1 MVVDYVP
8 ERGDIVWFDFSP
20 QVGHEQAGTRPA
32 LVISPRVYNE
42 RSGMMLA
49 CPITSK
55 IKRYPFEVRIKTQK
69 MNGVVL
75 ADQIKNVDWRARK
88 PSYGEKASDTVISE
102 TQGLVESLVSG

>member
-1 MVVDYVP
+1 MVGDYIP

-32 LVISPRVYNE
+32 LVISPRIYNE

-55 IKRYPFEVRIKTQK
+55 IKSYPFEVRLKTKK
-69 MNGVVL
+69 MDGVVL
-75 ADQIKNVDWRARK
+75 ADQIKNVDWRVRK
-88 PSYGEKASDTVISE
+88 PAYGEKASAAVLSE

>member
-1 MVVDYVP
+1 MVADYIP

-20 QVGHEQAGTRPA
+20 QIGHEQAGTRPA
-32 LVISPRVYNE
+32 LVISPRIYNE

-55 IKRYPFEVRIKTQK
+55 IKNYPFEVRIKSK
-69 MNGVVL
+69 KIDGVVL

-88 PSYGEKASDTVISE
+88 PAYDEKAREDVIST
-102 TQGLVESLVSG
+102 TQELIERLVSG